1 MWFRARKWLEKKDCK
16 LAKDDILIAE
26 LSMPKYTFTSTGK
39 IKVES
44 KDEMKK
50 RYPRSPDV
58 ADAFCLTFGDSAEYR
73 GPASYDP
80 PYYPDY

>member
-1 MWFRARKWLEKKDCK
+1 
-16 LAKDDILIAE
+16 
-26 LSMPKYTFTSTGK
+26 MPKYSFTSTGK

-58 ADAFCLTFGDSAEYR
+58 ADAFCLTFGDAAEYR
-73 GPASYDP
+73 GPASYEP
-80 PYYPDY
+80 TYYADF